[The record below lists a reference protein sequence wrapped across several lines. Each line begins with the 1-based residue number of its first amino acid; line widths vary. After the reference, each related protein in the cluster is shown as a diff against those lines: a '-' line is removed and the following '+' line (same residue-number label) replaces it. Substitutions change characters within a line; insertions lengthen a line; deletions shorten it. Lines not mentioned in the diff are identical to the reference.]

1 MKETDNV
8 IRKMNLDF
16 FGTGLH
22 RIVFDQL
29 MDLINKDDVFLLDVR
44 TKEELQ
50 YVVIPFANNIPL
62 HEIPDN
68 LDRLPK
74 NKLIAVYCTSCIRA
88 AIAYSY
94 LLSRG
99 YNVKVILSHLDE
111 FVANFKPVYVR
122 KNLLK

>member
-1 MKETDNV
+1 MKEIDNV

-16 FGTGLH
+16 FGTGSH

-29 MDLINKDDVFLLDVR
+29 MDLIKKDDVFLLDVR

-111 FVANFKPVYVR
+111 FVANFKPGYVR